1 MAGKLNFWNDG
12 YITIFGISYHVSDLL
27 LSIKTTMR
35 IRIYIVPRLEVC
47 TCPPGT
53 HLRQSG
59 IFLYLYTPAMIFS
72 QMPVEHIQLVHGEVV
87 DKFFDIFHGIEIPA
101 HVQHQSPPTETGAV
115 NDIHRRK
122 GDLGIT
128 HLRGNELVDG
138 LDTVEYPTTLSS
150 LDNDALVSNR

>member
-1 MAGKLNFWNDG
+1 MAGKLNLWNDG

-27 LSIKTTMR
+27 LRIKTTMR

-87 DKFFDIFHGIEIPA
+87 DKFFDIFQDRKSTRLNSS
-101 HVQHQSPPTETGAV
+101 HVKISYAV
-115 NDIHRRK
+115 FCLKKKNYTP
-122 GDLGIT
+122 LNLQT
-128 HLRGNELVDG
+128 Q
-138 LDTVEYPTTLSS
+138 YS
-150 LDNDALVSNR
+150 